1 MELADKKQI
10 AEQVL
15 QACIQAAR
23 EGFKDASMSGLCAEG
38 ASEAAIGAMESL
50 DLAEVIAKAQQSD

>member
-1 MELADKKQI
+1 MKGTNNQQI
-10 AEQVL
+10 AEQVR

-23 EGFKDASMSGLCAEG
+23 ESFKDASMSGLCTEG
-38 ASEAAIGAMESL
+38 AAEAAIGAMQSL